1 MATHT
6 VTQKTQNSVARPP
19 RGIRSLLALVVT
31 TILVIAV
38 TACTAKPQPSA
49 DSVKIPD
56 TAVGAQARWILDE
69 INSEELSADDELEAR
84 FDASFF
90 ESLTV
95 PELSAILE
103 DLRAAQ
109 PWTPTAYE
117 GDDTQAKVTIE
128 SEAATYE
135 MSVAVSG
142 EDLMNGLF
150 FAEPAPERTPAA
162 SWDALQSQLE
172 DAPYEVSLQVR
183 EVGAAEPDILIGDTG
198 SSPIGSIIK
207 LYVLGA
213 VVDAIDSG
221 TLTWESQLT
230 IDADVRSLPSGELQD
245 FPDGST
251 VTVLEA
257 AQKMMAISD
266 NTATDLLIRAVGKD
280 AVSAALA
287 DMGHA
292 SPDDNAP
299 LLTTRELFW
308 IGWGDEGLRERWA
321 DADAVE
327 REALLAE
334 VPAGVPDAS
343 SLDWSVAAW
352 QSGAEWFATH
362 DDIVRAH
369 VALQERAATAA
380 GAPVRDILSANP
392 GLAFGDEWTYVGFK
406 GGSSMGALAGSW
418 YLERADAAPVVL
430 TILARSDDPQVFA
443 DPMSVLGYAEDAAA
457 LLAG

>member
-1 MATHT
+1 MTT
-6 VTQKTQNSVARPP
+6 R
-19 RGIRSLLALVVT
+19 IRSLLALT
-31 TILVIAV
+31 GAAILVVAV
-38 TACTAKPQPSA
+38 TACTPDPQSSA
-49 DSVKIPD
+49 DHVEIPD
-56 TAVGAQARWILDE
+56 TAVGAQAQWILDE
-69 INSEELSADDELEAR
+69 INSDELSTEDELETR
-84 FDASFF
+84 FDVSFF
-90 ESLTV
+90 ESITV
-95 PELSAILE
+95 PEMHATLD

-109 PWTPTAYE
+109 VWMPTAYE
-117 GDDTQAKVTIE
+117 GNDAQAKITIE
-128 SEAATYE
+128 SSAVTYD
-135 MSVAVSG
+135 MSVSVTG
-142 EDLMNGLF
+142 DGVMNALF
-150 FAEPAPERTPAA
+150 FGQPEPEHTPAA
-162 SWDALQSQLE
+162 SWDDLQAQLE
-172 DAPYEVSLQVR
+172 EAPYEVSLQVR
-183 EVGAAEPDILIGDTG
+183 EVGVDQPDVLIGDAG

-207 LYVLGA
+207 LYVLGG
-213 VVDAIDSG
+213 VVDAVDSG
-221 TLTWESQLT
+221 ALTWESPLT
-230 IDADVRSLPSGELQD
+230 IDAEVRSLPTGELQD
-245 FPDGST
+245 LPDGST

-280 AVSAALA
+280 AVSAALVE
-287 DMGHA
+287 MGHA

-308 IGWGDEGLRERWA
+308 IGWGDEDLRERWA

-334 VPAGVPDAS
+334 VPAGVPDAN

-392 GLAFGDEWTYVGFK
+392 GVAFGDEWTYVGFK
-406 GGSSMGALAGSW
+406 GGSSMGAIAGSW

-430 TILARSDDPQVFA
+430 TVLARSDDPAVFA
-443 DPMSVLGYAEDAAA
+443 NPMTVLVYAQDAAA
-457 LLAG
+457 LLAEE

>member
-1 MATHT
+1 MTT
-6 VTQKTQNSVARPP
+6 R
-19 RGIRSLLALVVT
+19 IRSLLALT
-31 TILVIAV
+31 GAAILVVAV
-38 TACTAKPQPSA
+38 TACTPDPQSSA
-49 DSVKIPD
+49 DHVEIPD
-56 TAVGAQARWILDE
+56 TAVGAQAQWILDE
-69 INSEELSADDELEAR
+69 INSDELSTEDELETR
-84 FDASFF
+84 FDVSFF
-90 ESLTV
+90 ESITV
-95 PELSAILE
+95 PEMHATLD

-109 PWTPTAYE
+109 VWTPTAYE
-117 GDDTQAKVTIE
+117 GNDAQAKITIE
-128 SEAATYE
+128 SSAVTYD
-135 MSVAVSG
+135 MSVSVTG
-142 EDLMNGLF
+142 DGVMNALF
-150 FAEPAPERTPAA
+150 FGQPEPEHTPAA
-162 SWDALQSQLE
+162 SWDDLQAQLE
-172 DAPYEVSLQVR
+172 EAPYEVSLQVR
-183 EVGAAEPDILIGDTG
+183 EVGVDQPDVLIGDAG

-207 LYVLGA
+207 LYVLGG
-213 VVDAIDSG
+213 VVDAVDSG
-221 TLTWESQLT
+221 ALTWESPLT
-230 IDADVRSLPSGELQD
+230 IDAEVRSLPTGELQD
-245 FPDGST
+245 LPDGST

-280 AVSAALA
+280 AVSAALVE
-287 DMGHA
+287 MGHA

-308 IGWGDEGLRERWA
+308 IGWGDEDLRERWA

-334 VPAGVPDAS
+334 VPAGVPDAN

-392 GLAFGDEWTYVGFK
+392 GVAFGDEWTYVGFK
-406 GGSSMGALAGSW
+406 GGSSMGAIAGSW

-430 TILARSDDPQVFA
+430 TVLARSDDPAVFA
-443 DPMSVLGYAEDAAA
+443 NPMTVLVYAQDAAA
-457 LLAG
+457 LLAEE

>member
-1 MATHT
+1 MTT
-6 VTQKTQNSVARPP
+6 R
-19 RGIRSLLALVVT
+19 IRSLLALT
-31 TILVIAV
+31 GAAILVVAV
-38 TACTAKPQPSA
+38 TACTPDPQSSA
-49 DSVKIPD
+49 DHVEIPD
-56 TAVGAQARWILDE
+56 TAVGAQAQWILDE
-69 INSEELSADDELEAR
+69 INSDELSTEDELETR
-84 FDASFF
+84 FDVSFF
-90 ESLTV
+90 ESITV
-95 PELSAILE
+95 PEMHATLD

-109 PWTPTAYE
+109 VWTPTAYE
-117 GDDTQAKVTIE
+117 GDDAQAKITIE
-128 SEAATYE
+128 SSAVTYD
-135 MSVAVSG
+135 MSVSVTG
-142 EDLMNGLF
+142 DGVMNALF
-150 FAEPAPERTPAA
+150 FGQPEPEHTPAA
-162 SWDALQSQLE
+162 SWDDLQAQLE
-172 DAPYEVSLQVR
+172 EAPYEVSLQVR
-183 EVGAAEPDILIGDTG
+183 EVGVDQPDVLIGDAG

-207 LYVLGA
+207 LYVLGG
-213 VVDAIDSG
+213 VVDAVDSG
-221 TLTWESQLT
+221 ALTWESPLT
-230 IDADVRSLPSGELQD
+230 IDAEVRSLPTGELQD
-245 FPDGST
+245 LPDGST

-280 AVSAALA
+280 AVSAALVE
-287 DMGHA
+287 MGHA

-308 IGWGDEGLRERWA
+308 IGWGDEDLRERWA

-334 VPAGVPDAS
+334 VPAGVPDAN

-392 GLAFGDEWTYVGFK
+392 GVAFGDEWTYVGFK
-406 GGSSMGALAGSW
+406 GGSSMGAIAGSW

-430 TILARSDDPQVFA
+430 TVLARSDDPAAFA
-443 DPMSVLGYAEDAAA
+443 DPMTVLVYAQDAAA
-457 LLAG
+457 LLAEE

>member
-1 MATHT
+1 MTT
-6 VTQKTQNSVARPP
+6 R
-19 RGIRSLLALVVT
+19 IRSLLALT
-31 TILVIAV
+31 GAAILVVAV
-38 TACTAKPQPSA
+38 TACTPDAQSSA
-49 DSVKIPD
+49 DHVEIPD
-56 TAVGAQARWILDE
+56 TAVGAQAQWILDE
-69 INSEELSADDELEAR
+69 INSDELSTEDELETR
-84 FDASFF
+84 FDVSFF
-90 ESLTV
+90 ESITV
-95 PELSAILE
+95 PEMHATLD

-109 PWTPTAYE
+109 VWTPTAYE
-117 GDDTQAKVTIE
+117 GDDAQAKITIE
-128 SEAATYE
+128 SSAVTYD
-135 MSVAVSG
+135 MSVSVTG
-142 EDLMNGLF
+142 DGVMNALF
-150 FAEPAPERTPAA
+150 FGQPEPEHTPAA
-162 SWDALQSQLE
+162 SWDDLQAQLE
-172 DAPYEVSLQVR
+172 EAPYEVSLQVR
-183 EVGAAEPDILIGDTG
+183 EVGVVQPDVLIGDAG

-207 LYVLGA
+207 LYVLGG
-213 VVDAIDSG
+213 VVDAVDSG
-221 TLTWESQLT
+221 ALTWESPLT
-230 IDADVRSLPSGELQD
+230 IDAEVRSLPTGELQD
-245 FPDGST
+245 LPDGST

-280 AVSAALA
+280 AVSAALVE
-287 DMGHA
+287 MGHA

-308 IGWGDEGLRERWA
+308 IGWGDEDLRERWA

-334 VPAGVPDAS
+334 VPAGVPDAN

-392 GLAFGDEWTYVGFK
+392 GVAFGDEWTYVGFK
-406 GGSSMGALAGSW
+406 GGSSMGAIAGSW

-430 TILARSDDPQVFA
+430 TVLARSDDPAAFA
-443 DPMSVLGYAEDAAA
+443 NPMTVLVYAQDAAA
-457 LLAG
+457 LLAEE

>member
-1 MATHT
+1 MVTPT
-6 VTQKTQNSVARPP
+6 VTQKTLHSVARSP

-38 TACTAKPQPSA
+38 TACTPNPQASA
-49 DSVKIPD
+49 DPVDIPD
-56 TAVGAQARWILDE
+56 TAVGAQVRWVLDE
-69 INSEELSADDELEAR
+69 INSNELSADDELEAR
-84 FDASFF
+84 FDTSFF

-95 PELSAILE
+95 SELRAILD

-109 PWTPTAYE
+109 TWTPTAYE
-117 GDDTQAKVTIE
+117 GDDTQAKVTIK
-128 SEAATYE
+128 STAVTYD
-135 MSVAVSG
+135 MSVSVTG
-142 EDLMNGLF
+142 EGAMNALF
-150 FAEPAPERTPAA
+150 FGQPAPDHTPAA
-162 SWDALQSQLE
+162 SWDALRSQLE
-172 DAPYEVSLQVR
+172 DAPYEVSLQVSV
-183 EVGAAEPDILIGDTG
+183 VGATEPEVLIGETR

-221 TLTWESQLT
+221 HLTWETLLT
-230 IDADVRSLPSGELQD
+230 IDAEVRSLPTGELQD
-245 FPDGST
+245 LPDGST

-257 AQKMMAISD
+257 AQKMIAISD

-292 SPDDNAP
+292 SPEDNAP

-308 IGWGDEGLRERWA
+308 IGWGDEKLRERWA
-321 DADAVE
+321 DADALE
-327 REALLAE
+327 REVLLAE
-334 VPAGVPDAS
+334 VPAGVPDAG

-352 QSGAEWFATH
+352 QSGVESFATH

-369 VALQERAATAA
+369 VALQERAATAT

-392 GLAFGDEWTYVGFK
+392 GIAFGDEWTYIGFK

-418 YLERADAAPVVL
+418 YFERAEAAPVVL

-443 DPMSVLGYAEDAAA
+443 DPMSVLVHAEDAAA
-457 LLAG
+457 LLVD